1 MLKKIL
7 LIEDDRDALDAL
19 ALILASRGFELATA
33 ADGETGIDK
42 ALAFR
47 PDVLI
52 CDWLLPGI
60 DGIEAARRIREA
72 TGAAV
77 IFATAH
83 SIADLRGRT
92 AGLPVHAYLAKPID
106 GSRLSAA
113 LAELS

>member
-1 MLKKIL
+1 MVRRIL

-19 ALILASRGFELATA
+19 ALVLASRGFELATA
-33 ADGETGIDK
+33 ADGETGVDRSRT
-42 ALAFR
+42 FR

-60 DGIEAARRIREA
+60 DGIEAARQIHAA

-77 IFATAH
+77 IFVTAH
-83 SIADLRGRT
+83 SIADLRSKT
-92 AGLPVHAYLAKPID
+92 AGFPVHAYLAKPID
-106 GSRLSAA
+106 GPRLTAT